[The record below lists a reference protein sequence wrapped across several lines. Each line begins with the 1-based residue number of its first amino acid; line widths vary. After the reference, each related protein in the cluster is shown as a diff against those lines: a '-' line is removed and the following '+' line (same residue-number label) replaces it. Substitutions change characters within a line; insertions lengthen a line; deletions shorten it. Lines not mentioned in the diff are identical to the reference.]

1 MPKYVPPALTDHLLP
16 FNWDVR
22 KVWGLVAPV
31 SEIAISE
38 FSYLLELPLWSSVPN
53 QGMLFD
59 ISPAE
64 VICDP
69 SASPYQTQ
77 RLADAD
83 TRFPIDLLLLNDRRW
98 VLDGVHRIAKLS
110 TLNVPCVHVR
120 VHTAS
125 IITLISVG

>member
-38 FSYLLELPLWSSVPN
+38 FSYLLELPLWSSVSN

-64 VICDP
+64 VIRNP
-69 SASPYQTQ
+69 LASPYQTQ

-83 TRFPIDLLLLNDRRW
+83 TRFPIDVLLLNDRRW

-110 TLNVPCVHVR
+110 ALNAPRLHVR
-120 VHTAS
+120 IHTAS
-125 IITLISVG
+125 IIARISVN